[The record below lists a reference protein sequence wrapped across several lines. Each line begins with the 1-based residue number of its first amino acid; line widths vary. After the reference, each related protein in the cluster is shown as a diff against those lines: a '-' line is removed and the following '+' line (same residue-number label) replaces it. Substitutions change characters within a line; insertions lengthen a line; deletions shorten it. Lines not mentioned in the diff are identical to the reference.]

1 MGGPQFA
8 PCVGRG
14 DGAREPPH
22 S

>member
-1 MGGPQFA
+1 MDGPQFA